1 MKRKAAMSEGE
12 PTLAR
17 TEVPGITAP
26 ASTFY
31 IAGLGA
37 SAGGLEALQSFFM
50 AMPPDS
56 GVAFV
61 VIQHLSAE
69 FKSQMVELLSAHTA
83 MPVAHATDG
92 VTAEADHV
100 YLIPPGKCLKIFHG
114 KLLVSE
120 PVPARGSNLVVD
132 HFFCSLAEDQGER
145 AIAIALSGTGTD
157 GTRGIRAVKEA
168 GGMVMVQSEESAKF
182 PGMPASAIE
191 TGLADFILPATE
203 LPKALLNF
211 IQHPLVSK
219 AKGAPLLAPEATM
232 HKITALLRTQSGIDF
247 SNYKQSTVTRR
258 LERRMGIAQ
267 VTRFEDYLEYLQ
279 RSEQEVAAL
288 VRDLL
293 ISVTRFFRDAEVFEA
308 LREQVLPELCEPARA
323 GQPIRVWVP
332 GCATGE
338 EAYSIAMEINRQL
351 ALTGESR
358 EVKIFA
364 TDVDRQALAF
374 AAAGRYPKS
383 IAADVPPQ
391 LLSRHFVE
399 QEGAWRVGSRLRE
412 QVVFARQNLVYDPP
426 LTKMDL
432 ITCRNLLIYLQ
443 SKWQQKAL
451 RLLAY
456 ALRPGGWLVLGT
468 SETVGDQATAFEAV
482 SSKARIYR
490 KRTDAPLGFAEAM
503 GAVPALQPLQVGA
516 PRPLAGPTERKRE
529 DQAWERIRERVIAK
543 FVPTGLVLNENR
555 EIVHSFGEP
564 HRFLTL
570 PPGRPT
576 LDALRLVPRE
586 LALALA
592 TAVHRAQ
599 KERRPISYRRVRFTA
614 PSGQMEV
621 RLQVEPLTTEK
632 GDPPMLLVFFEEL
645 KAARP
650 ATKAVPFKTASA
662 SLQRIADLEEV
673 LRTTQTDLRSA
684 LDSKDS
690 ANQELQVLNEELLAS
705 NEELQSNN
713 EELESVNEELVT
725 LNAELQ
731 QKIGELTSANN
742 DLENFLR
749 TSEVAT
755 LFLDEQLRIRRFT
768 PAVLREMPLRAHDVG
783 RPLRDFSHPIIHAL
797 DTDLERVSASGEST
811 IRTVETSPGVW
822 HLLRITPYRRE
833 GAPDRGFV
841 VTILN
846 VSALHQ
852 AKEQLQQR

>member
-1 MKRKAAMSEGE
+1 MGTKRKAAMSDAE
-12 PTLAR
+12 PT
-17 TEVPGITAP
+17 P
-26 ASTFY
+26 AGAQGSPANAFY
-31 IAGLGA
+31 VAGLGA
-37 SAGGLEALQSFFM
+37 SAGGLEALQSFFR
-50 AMPPDS
+50 AMPADS
-56 GVAFV
+56 SVAFV
-61 VIQHLSAE
+61 VIQHLSAD
-69 FKSQMVELLSAHTA
+69 FKSQMVELLSAYTA

-92 VTAEADHV
+92 VTVEPDHV

-114 KLLVSE
+114 KLLVSD
-120 PVPARGSNLVVD
+120 PVPARGPTLVVD

-168 GGMVMVQSEESAKF
+168 GGMVMVQSESSAKF

-191 TGLADFILPATE
+191 TGLADFILPAAE
-203 LPKALLNF
+203 LPKALLSF

-219 AKGAPLLAPEATM
+219 MKGAPLLAPEATM
-232 HKITALLRTQSGIDF
+232 QKITALLRTQSGIDF
-247 SNYKQSTVTRR
+247 SNYKLSTVTRR
-258 LERRMGIAQ
+258 LERRMGVAQ

-308 LREQVLPELCEPARA
+308 LREQVLPELCKRAR
-323 GQPIRVWVP
+323 GQAIRVWVP

-338 EAYSIAMEINRQL
+338 EAYSIAMEIDRQL

-443 SKWQQKAL
+443 AKWQQKAL

-468 SETVGDQATAFEAV
+468 SETVGDQATAFEAI
-482 SSKARIYR
+482 SGKARIYR
-490 KRTDAPLGFAEAM
+490 KRADAPLGFAEAM
-503 GAVPALQPLQVGA
+503 AVVPALQPRQRGVA
-516 PRPLAGPTERKRE
+516 RPLAGPTEQKRE
-529 DQAWERIRERVIAK
+529 DQAWERIRDRVIEQ

-555 EIVHSFGEP
+555 EIVHTFGEP

-599 KERRPISYRRVRFTA
+599 KEQRPISYRRVRFTA

-621 RLQVEPLTTEK
+621 RLQVEPLPGEK
-632 GDPPMLLVFFEEL
+632 EEPPMLLVFFEEL

-650 ATKAVPFKTASA
+650 STKAEPFKTSSA
-662 SLQRIADLEEV
+662 SLQRIAYLEEA
-673 LRTTQTDLRSA
+673 LRTTETDLRSA
-684 LDSKDS
+684 LEGKDS

-731 QKIGELTSANN
+731 QKIGELTTANN

-783 RPLRDFSHPIIHAL
+783 RPLRDFSHPIIQAL
-797 DTDLERVSASGEST
+797 EGDLESVSAGGEST
-811 IRTVETSPGVW
+811 IRTVETKPGVW
-822 HLLRITPYRRE
+822 HLMRITPYRRE

-852 AKEQLQQR
+852 AKDELRQC